1 LDLPDQIALQ
11 KELRSLFDNN
21 PMGVAIMRHEA
32 HADGLVTAHRVYT
45 NHALACLF
53 GAPSVDELIKRP
65 VHESWVDFEALASIN
80 HKLKTQQQI
89 LNYEAERFRTDG
101 SMFWVSMT
109 SQEIES
115 QGRNLTIVW
124 HIDITDKKRAEQEQK
139 LSERRLWDY
148 MESSV
153 DWAWET
159 DADLRFIYLSENV
172 ERITG
177 IKPEWHY
184 GKTRQELLGDDYDHE
199 TWDVHLKTLSARELY
214 RDFIYPRLGPN
225 GEKRWI
231 SSSGKPVFSE
241 GGEFLGYRGIGSDVT
256 ERIENQGLRI
266 ANQAKTEFLASMSH
280 ELRTPLNAVI
290 GFGQMLEMDRPRT
303 LTADQQEYAQYVVKS
318 GHHLLALISEVLD
331 LAGIESGHLKLS
343 VEPVNADALIIEVL
357 KTIEPVALK
366 SGIRLTHDASDWR
379 PNVQADVQR
388 FRQVLLN
395 LVSNAIKYNKPNG
408 SVTVRLFK
416 HEGRARI
423 EFSDTGLGISEPLW
437 PKIFTPF
444 ERLGHESSEIEG
456 AGIGLALSKRL
467 VEAMDGRIGFESSA
481 GVGSTFWID
490 LALSETAPRTPPD
503 GSADLRL
510 TAGGYSLLYVEDNPS
525 NLRLMEHL
533 VGTQPNVQ
541 MYSAPSGG
549 LGLELA
555 KARRPDVIVLDL
567 NLPGM
572 SGFDILKHLKSHP
585 ETWNT
590 PVLALTA
597 AAMPNDVKR
606 GLAAG
611 FFRYIAKP
619 LDVNAFLTAIEDALS
634 DSHRGKETA
643 VKTETHNRRATD
655 V

>member
-1 LDLPDQIALQ
+1 
-11 KELRSLFDNN
+11 
-21 PMGVAIMRHEA
+21 
-32 HADGLVTAHRVYT
+32 
-45 NHALACLF
+45 
-53 GAPSVDELIKRP
+53 
-65 VHESWVDFEALASIN
+65 
-80 HKLKTQQQI
+80 
-89 LNYEAERFRTDG
+89 
-101 SMFWVSMT
+101 MT
-109 SQEIES
+109 SQEIEI
-115 QGRNLTIVW
+115 QEKPLTIVW
-124 HIDITDKKRAEQEQK
+124 HIDINDRKIAELEQQM
-139 LSERRLWDY
+139 SDINRLDY
-148 MESSV
+148 IDSSV

-159 DADLRFIYLSENV
+159 DAELRFIYLSENV

-177 IKPEWHY
+177 VKPEWHY
-184 GKTRQELLGDDYDHE
+184 GKTRQDLLGGDCDHD
-199 TWDVHLKTLSARELY
+199 TWDFHLKTLSAREPY
-214 RDFIYPRLGPN
+214 RDFIYPRAGPN

-231 SSSGKPVFSE
+231 CSSGKPIFSE
-241 GGEFLGYRGIGSDVT
+241 GGEFLGYRGTGSDVT
-256 ERIENQGLRI
+256 ERIENEGLRI

-290 GFGQMLEMDRPRT
+290 GFGQMLEMDQPRT
-303 LTADQQEYAQYVVKS
+303 LTADQQEYAQYIVKS

-343 VEPVNADALIIEVL
+343 VETVNADALIIDVL
-357 KTIEPVALK
+357 KTMGPVASK
-366 SGIRLTHDASDWR
+366 SGIRLTHDTSDWQ
-379 PNVQADVQR
+379 PSVQADVQR

-416 HEGRARI
+416 YEGRARI

-437 PKIFTPF
+437 PKIFMPF

-467 VEAMDGRIGFESSA
+467 VEAMDGRIGFESSL
-481 GVGSTFWID
+481 GVGSPFWID
-490 LALSETAPRTPPD
+490 LALSETALRDPLD
-503 GSADLRL
+503 ESADMRL
-510 TAGGYSLLYVEDNPS
+510 TAGGYSLLYVENNPS

-533 VGTQPNVQ
+533 IGTQPNVQ

-555 KARRPDVIVLDL
+555 RARRPDVIVLDL

-572 SGFDILKHLKSHP
+572 SGFDILKHLKSTP

-611 FFRYIAKP
+611 FFRYITKP

-634 DSHRGKETA
+634 NSHRGTDTEA
-643 VKTETHNRRATD
+643 KTETHNRRATD

>member
-1 LDLPDQIALQ
+1 
-11 KELRSLFDNN
+11 
-21 PMGVAIMRHEA
+21 
-32 HADGLVTAHRVYT
+32 
-45 NHALACLF
+45 
-53 GAPSVDELIKRP
+53 
-65 VHESWVDFEALASIN
+65 
-80 HKLKTQQQI
+80 
-89 LNYEAERFRTDG
+89 
-101 SMFWVSMT
+101 
-109 SQEIES
+109 
-115 QGRNLTIVW
+115 
-124 HIDITDKKRAEQEQK
+124 
-139 LSERRLWDY
+139 
-148 MESSV
+148 
-153 DWAWET
+153 
-159 DADLRFIYLSENV
+159 
-172 ERITG
+172 
-177 IKPEWHY
+177 
-184 GKTRQELLGDDYDHE
+184 
-199 TWDVHLKTLSARELY
+199 
-214 RDFIYPRLGPN
+214 
-225 GEKRWI
+225 
-231 SSSGKPVFSE
+231 
-241 GGEFLGYRGIGSDVT
+241 
-256 ERIENQGLRI
+256 
-266 ANQAKTEFLASMSH
+266 MSH

-490 LALSETAPRTPPD
+490 LALSETAPRDPL
-503 GSADLRL
+503 GASADMRL
-510 TAGGYSLLYVEDNPS
+510 AAGGYSLLYVEDNPS

-533 VGTQPNVQ
+533 IGTQPNVQ

-555 KARRPDVIVLDL
+555 RARRPDVIVLDL